1 MSKSNHDAAYKYTVK
16 TADQYISI
24 PAYREGLLY
33 AKSAFEMA
41 ETISELRELLVV
53 VKVALNDIDPDIVRK
68 FRNRV
73 MTPNRSIN
81 KQADGFRALKRDI
94 KSKIEFLESEG
105 TPKVDSLKWQA
116 SYALRR
122 TSGGDTNAENMSKM
136 HNRISQHFER
146 MRVKNVSTSSCSCLI
161 S

>member
-1 MSKSNHDAAYKYTVK
+1 MSQNNHDSAYKYTVK

-41 ETISELRELLVV
+41 RTTFELRELLAV
-53 VKVALNDIDPDIVRK
+53 VKVALNDIDPDLVRK

-73 MTPNRSIN
+73 LTPNRSIN

-94 KSKIEFLESEG
+94 KSKLEALQAEG
-105 TPKVDSLKWQA
+105 SPDVESLKWQA

-122 TSGGDTNAENMSKM
+122 STGGKHAETSDTLQ
-136 HNRISQHFER
+136 NRVSQR
-146 MRVKNVSTSSCSCLI
+146 LDKLSVDTVRSSGCSCLI
-161 S
+161 A

>member
-1 MSKSNHDAAYKYTVK
+1 MSQSNHDAAYKYTVK

-41 ETISELRELLVV
+41 RSAFELRELLAV

-73 MTPNRSIN
+73 LTPNKSIN
-81 KQADGFRALKRDI
+81 KQADGFRALKKDI
-94 KSKIEFLESEG
+94 KSKLEAIQAEGSPDIE
-105 TPKVDSLKWQA
+105 SLKWQA

-122 TSGGDTNAENMSKM
+122 SAGGKPETSDTVQ
-136 HNRISQHFER
+136 NRVSQR
-146 MRVKNVSTSSCSCLI
+146 LDKLSVDAVRSSGCSCMI
-161 S
+161 A